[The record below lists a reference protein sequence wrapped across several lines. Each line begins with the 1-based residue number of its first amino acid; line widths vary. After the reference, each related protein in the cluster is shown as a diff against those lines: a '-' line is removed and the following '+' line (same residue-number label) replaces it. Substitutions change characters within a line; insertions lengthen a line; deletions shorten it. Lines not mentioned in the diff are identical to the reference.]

1 MLNIIL
7 LSGGSGKRLWPLSND
22 VRSKQFI
29 KIFKKPDGSYESMV
43 QRMYQS
49 IRALDHDAK
58 VTIATSR
65 TQVSAIHNQLGTDVG
80 ISVEPCRRDTFPAIA
95 LAAAYLHDVQ
105 HVAESEAVV
114 VCPVDPYVDNAFFG
128 MLEKL
133 GARAAE
139 GKENLVLMGIKP
151 TEPSDK
157 YGYIMPEMGGDNS
170 QKLTERTV
178 PGVNKVD
185 SAVMKQIEIAEENIE
200 ENTAVRR
207 VRTFKEKPDVETA
220 RKYIA
225 EGALWN
231 GGIFAFKLGYV
242 LDIAR
247 RELGY
252 TDYQDLFDRYETL
265 PKISFDYA
273 VVEKEPRI
281 SVMEFSGRW
290 EDIGTWNTFT
300 DAMQDPTIG
309 DATMSDSC
317 EDVHVLNEL
326 DVPVLVMGMKDTIV
340 SASPQG
346 ILVSSK
352 EASTGIKPYVEKMN
366 QRIMFAEKSWGVFH
380 VLDVEDQ
387 SLTIKANIKAGDH
400 MTYHSHERRDEV
412 WIIIAGRGRTIV
424 DGMEQ
429 IVEPGD
435 VVTMQAGC
443 KHTIEAIT
451 DLKLIEV
458 QLGKD
463 IRVSDKKR
471 YVLEEPLRTGAEGT
485 GTSEE
490 KA

>member
-49 IRALDHDAK
+49 IRALDRDAK

-220 RKYIA
+220 RKSVRDA
-225 EGALWN
+225 AEDQLRLCGRREGAADFRDGVQWAL
-231 GGIFAFKLGYV
+231 GGHRHLEHLHRCDAGP
-242 LDIAR
+242 DDR
-247 RELGY
+247 R
-252 TDYQDLFDRYETL
+252 
-265 PKISFDYA
+265 
-273 VVEKEPRI
+273 
-281 SVMEFSGRW
+281 
-290 EDIGTWNTFT
+290 
-300 DAMQDPTIG
+300 
-309 DATMSDSC
+309 C
-317 EDVHVLNEL
+317 
-326 DVPVLVMGMKDTIV
+326 
-340 SASPQG
+340 
-346 ILVSSK
+346 
-352 EASTGIKPYVEKMN
+352 
-366 QRIMFAEKSWGVFH
+366 
-380 VLDVEDQ
+380 
-387 SLTIKANIKAGDH
+387 DH
-400 MTYHSHERRDEV
+400 E
-412 WIIIAGRGRTIV
+412 
-424 DGMEQ
+424 
-429 IVEPGD
+429 
-435 VVTMQAGC
+435 
-443 KHTIEAIT
+443 
-451 DLKLIEV
+451 
-458 QLGKD
+458 
-463 IRVSDKKR
+463 
-471 YVLEEPLRTGAEGT
+471 
-485 GTSEE
+485 
-490 KA
+490 